1 MNSALVLLGRAVGA
15 IGVAI
20 CVLAAIARITGH
32 YTLGSYQAG
41 TLLLAGTASMV
52 AGCLALLWAMSSRDR
67 GGR

>member
-1 MNSALVLLGRAVGA
+1 MNGALVLFGRVVGA

-20 CVLAAIARITGH
+20 CVLASAARFTGH

>member
-1 MNSALVLLGRAVGA
+1 MNGALVLFGRAVGA

-20 CVLAAIARITGH
+20 CVLASAARITGH